1 MFTKRYS
8 KKLVE
13 LSDNDG
19 ILIDIFDAFARLKFV
34 DYIIINKTKNISD
47 VELLI
52 NKAVLTTSNL
62 NDLLTMVNFVS
73 HIDKKILKYKND
85 QMKLD
90 S

>member
-62 NDLLTMVNFVS
+62 NDLLTMVNFIS

-85 QMKLD
+85 QMELD